1 MMMFAR
7 WATALISLASQ
18 VFQRW
23 PIPQVRTLYLS
34 SRPQDR
40 PGKTGA
46 AALKR
51 RARKLRNCRK
61 HRHARA

>member
-1 MMMFAR
+1 MMLFSR

-23 PIPQVRTLYLS
+23 RMPPMRTLHLS
-34 SRPQDR
+34 PMSRER
-40 PGKTGA
+40 LGKTGA
-46 AALKR
+46 AAIQR
-51 RARKLRNCRK
+51 RARTLRNRRK

>member
-7 WATALISLASQ
+7 WATALISLASR
-18 VFQRW
+18 VLHRW
-23 PIPQVRTLYLS
+23 RISQVRTLYLS
-34 SRPQDR
+34 PRPQDR
-40 PGKTGA
+40 LGKTGA

>member
-18 VFQRW
+18 VFRRVRV
-23 PIPQVRTLYLS
+23 PRMRTLYLTPL
-34 SRPQDR
+34 PQER
-40 PGKTGA
+40 LGKTGA

-51 RARKLRNCRK
+51 RARKLHNRRK